1 MIQLFTYPFV
11 KRNTDYIFYV
21 ILLGALIYSLTCKL
35 NLLDYVSDLLYQP
48 FINLVLYHISNSL
61 IYSLVNL
68 ITRLLIDLC
77 I

>member
-1 MIQLFTYPFV
+1 MIKLFTYSFV

-35 NLLDYVSDLLYQP
+35 NLLDCVSDLLYRP
-48 FINLVLYHISNSL
+48 FINLVLYHISNSP